1 MTLVLLM
8 VVLLVTWGYNANGA
22 SQEKP
27 NSAFKLGVVDVSKAL
42 KQCREYINIENKMME
57 KQKKVVA
64 ELKKLDDESKD
75 IRSELDNLLT
85 PGSTEYNKQL
95 KEWVDKQVEL
105 EGMKKYHDMLMTT
118 EAQTETEEIYL
129 KLLAAIEGVAVKES
143 VSLVLNKEDM
153 PVKSRTME
161 ELTTKIRM
169 RQVLYNIKELD
180 VTALVVSELDAN
192 YIKSTK

>member
-8 VVLLVTWGYNANGA
+8 VVLLVTWAYNANGA

-27 NSAFKLGVVDVSKAL
+27 NSAFKLALVDVSKAL
-42 KQCREYINIENKMME
+42 KQCREYIDIENKMME

-64 ELKKLDDESKD
+64 ELKKLESESKD
-75 IRSELDNLLT
+75 IKNELDNLLT

-95 KEWVDKQVEL
+95 KNWIDKQVEL
-105 EGMKKYHDMLMTT
+105 EAMKKYHDMLMTT

-129 KLLAAIEGVAVKES
+129 KLLAAIERVALKEGL
-143 VSLVLNKEDM
+143 SLVLNKENM

-169 RQVLYNIKELD
+169 RQVLYNTTELD
-180 VTALVVSELDAN
+180 VTALVVSELDAKYN
-192 YIKSTK
+192 KVTK